1 MLDRILVLQKPI
13 DVGFVVHGFGNRFGG
28 RFAIGPEQDFGIV
41 LFVND
46 RRVEPNRDDDSDI
59 VDDSLGDISVSNRVQ
74 NPVGDRSLDR
84 AHEDIGVLLAVDG
97 DLADHHGD
105 GTDLHI
111 AVEDRIDLGVSFRLV
126 ADHVGDRE
134 ADWAIEGSDDYLGF
148 CCRPGFGRFHQRFA
162 GLHNDFADR
171 FLLALARWFFLG
183 HVVSLCQPRWICSYF
198 KTGLF
203 PSP

>member
-13 DVGFVVHGFGNRFGG
+13 DVGFVVHGLGNRFGG
-28 RFAIGPEQDFGIV
+28 RFAVGAEQDFGIV

-46 RRVEPNRDDDSDI
+46 RGVEPNGDDDSDI
-59 VDDSLGDISVSNRVQ
+59 VDYGLGDISISNRVQ

-97 DLADHHGD
+97 DFADHHRD

-111 AVEDRIDLGVSFRLV
+111 AVEDRIDFGVPFRLV

-148 CCRPGFGRFHQRFA
+148 CCRPAFRGLDQRFA
-162 GLHNDFADR
+162 GSHDDSADR
-171 FLLALARWFFLG
+171 LFLAFARWFFLG
-183 HVVSLCQPRWICSYF
+183 HVVSLC
-198 KTGLF
+198 
-203 PSP
+203 